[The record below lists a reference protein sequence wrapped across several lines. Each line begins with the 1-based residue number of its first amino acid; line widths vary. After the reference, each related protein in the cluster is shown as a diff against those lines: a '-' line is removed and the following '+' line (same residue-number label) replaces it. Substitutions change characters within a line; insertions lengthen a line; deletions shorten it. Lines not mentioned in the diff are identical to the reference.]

1 MQSVS
6 PFWSVNEAWM
16 PYSKKHDLAFGDA
29 DSSLG
34 GALTATLND
43 GSVVVTRGPLRAAEK
58 LVVQPYLLV
67 QDIEASVAA
76 AADSGAE
83 IAMPP
88 TVITGHGQ
96 FAIVVQGGIESGL
109 WQSCFSSKDHTDV
122 YPCVN
127 LVCGFLT
134 CV

>member
-1 MQSVS
+1 
-6 PFWSVNEAWM
+6 M

-43 GSVVVTRGPLRAAEK
+43 GSVVGTRGPLRAAEK

-76 AADSGAE
+76 AAEAE

-88 TVITGHGQ
+88 TVITGHGP

-109 WQSCFSSKDHTDV
+109 WQSCFSSKHHTDV

-127 LVCGFLT
+127 LICGFLA